1 MADTTTAGLTG
12 ALILGALTF
21 KTIDLIKY
29 AIALSK
35 HWEISSQQQRQDPSS
50 MTDEEKKA
58 ARKEAEDRDAA
69 QKTHDEAFNG
79 LITLLI
85 GCVAGVCI
93 VLLFAET
100 GLAGDVKVGDTA
112 LTDLTFAS
120 KIALGLA
127 MTSVAGVLFDA
138 KKAVDSSDSASKP
151 KITKP
156 AERARQEMLNKSQ
169 AAGSG

>member
-1 MADTTTAGLTG
+1 MADTTAGLTG
-12 ALILGALTF
+12 TLILGALTF

-29 AIALSK
+29 AIALAK
-35 HWEISSQQQRQDPSS
+35 HWTPPQQESQR
-50 MTDEEKKA
+50 EA
-58 ARKEAEDRDAA
+58 AK
-69 QKTHDEAFNG
+69 KTHDEAFNG
-79 LITLLI
+79 FVTLLI
-85 GCVAGVCI
+85 GCVAGIGI
-93 VLLFAET
+93 VLLFAQT

-112 LTDLTFAS
+112 LSDLTFAS

-156 AERARQEMLNKSQ
+156 AEQDRQEMLKQ
-169 AAGSG
+169 TLAGGD